1 MLLAYWNLTSR
12 VRRAMAG
19 CLRNTHRVG
28 VAGQLLGGI
37 DKIERFEEIIELV
50 VTVIA
55 LHLRS

>member
-1 MLLAYWNLTSR
+1 MLLAHWNLTRR
-12 VRRAMAG
+12 VRRALVG
-19 CLRNTHRVG
+19 CRRNTHRVG

-37 DKIERFEEIIELV
+37 DKIERLEEIIELV